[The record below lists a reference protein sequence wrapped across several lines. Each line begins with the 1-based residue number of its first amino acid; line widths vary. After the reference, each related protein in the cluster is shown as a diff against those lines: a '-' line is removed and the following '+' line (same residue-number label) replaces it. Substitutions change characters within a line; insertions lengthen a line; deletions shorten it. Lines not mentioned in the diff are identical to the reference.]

1 MTMEWP
7 RNITAVVNAVKKI
20 RSVGAVLRGKQIA
33 LRRSLADGN
42 GLQFVPPGHFYSPI
56 PNLGE
61 VRKKE
66 DVIFGRIPRSIPG
79 IELNEQEQLSLLGQ
93 FKTYYDELPFKS
105 YKSDGLRYFFENPSY
120 SYSDAICLY
129 CMLRYAKPNRIIE
142 IGSGY
147 SSCVML
153 DSNDLFFSGSIK
165 LTCIEPFPDLLLSL
179 IRPSDLDRIALIPQR
194 VQDVELSQ
202 FEELGQNDIL
212 FIDSTHVSKIGSDV
226 NWILFEILPR
236 LSSGVYIH
244 FHDVFYPFEYPK
256 EWIYEGR
263 AWTELYMLRSFLQ
276 FNTAF
281 KIVFFNTFMEHFYE
295 TSFERDMPLCM
306 RNRGGSIWIRK
317 A

>member
-1 MTMEWP
+1 MTVEWP
-7 RNITAVVNAVKKI
+7 RNITAVVNVVKKI
-20 RSVGAVLRGKQIA
+20 RSVGAVLRGKQIT
-33 LRRSLADGN
+33 LRQSRGF
-42 GLQFVPPGHFYSPI
+42 QFVPPGHFYSPI
-56 PNLGE
+56 PNLAE
-61 VRKKE
+61 VRKRE
-66 DVIFGRIPRSIPG
+66 GAIFGRIPRSIPG

-153 DSNDLFFSGSIK
+153 DSNDLFFSGSTK

-179 IRPSDLDRIALIPQR
+179 IRPGDVDRITLIAQR
-194 VQDVELSQ
+194 VQDVELNE
-202 FEELGQNDIL
+202 FEALGQNDIL

>member
-1 MTMEWP
+1 
-7 RNITAVVNAVKKI
+7 
-20 RSVGAVLRGKQIA
+20 
-33 LRRSLADGN
+33 LA
-42 GLQFVPPGHFYSPI
+42 
-56 PNLGE
+56 E
-61 VRKKE
+61 VRKRE
-66 DVIFGRIPRSIPG
+66 GAIFGRIPRSIPG

-105 YKSDGLRYFFENPSY
+105 YKGDGLRYFFENPSY